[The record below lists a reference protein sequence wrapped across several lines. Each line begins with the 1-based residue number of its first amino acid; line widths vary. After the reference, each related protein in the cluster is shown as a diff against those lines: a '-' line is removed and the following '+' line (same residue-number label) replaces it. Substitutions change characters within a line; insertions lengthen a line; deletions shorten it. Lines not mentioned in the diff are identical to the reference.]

1 MDEGAD
7 SSSRWEPIDIDDI
20 DTDTAVIAGR
30 HHVRVTVTL
39 NAPAPAEW
47 TTFFLEAD
55 GFHTVGR
62 IEWRFDAERRTVS
75 ASPRIDPAGLWEE
88 DFTSRAYSA
97 NRRYEYEVLD
107 QR

>member
-1 MDEGAD
+1 
-7 SSSRWEPIDIDDI
+7 
-20 DTDTAVIAGR
+20 
-30 HHVRVTVTL
+30 VTITL

-62 IEWRFDAERRTVS
+62 IEWRFDGERRAVS

-97 NRRYEYEVLD
+97 NRRYEYEVLN